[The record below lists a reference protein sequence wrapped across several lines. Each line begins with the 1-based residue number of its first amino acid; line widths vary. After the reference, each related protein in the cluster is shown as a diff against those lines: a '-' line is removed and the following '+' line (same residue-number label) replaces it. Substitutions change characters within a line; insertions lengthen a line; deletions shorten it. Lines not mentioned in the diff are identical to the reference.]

1 MLRTSASAIGKLSSR
16 GGRSVTTAW
25 RTSAAAPLNSSGSS
39 TCFFSSSSW
48 PLQQAG
54 AQQQQKLLPIKTTF
68 DLPDPA
74 AVFDGHHGDNGGHT
88 SFPLAKIVAT
98 IGPTSEQ
105 KQPLLDVSAA
115 GMRIMRLNFSHA
127 TVEEVELR
135 VANLAAA
142 QVCMFVCC
150 LLLLWS

>member
-1 MLRTSASAIGKLSSR
+1 
-16 GGRSVTTAW
+16 
-25 RTSAAAPLNSSGSS
+25 
-39 TCFFSSSSW
+39 
-48 PLQQAG
+48 
-54 AQQQQKLLPIKTTF
+54 LPIKTTF

-74 AVFDGHHGDNGGHT
+74 AVFDGRGDAANQHT
-88 SFPLAKIVAT
+88 SCFPLAKIVAT

-142 QVCMFVCC
+142 QVCMLVAVV
-150 LLLLWS
+150 